1 MKSFLAQLGSVRRRV
16 ALFLLAVGLGVG
28 LLSALPATEVMHALS
43 SNEFCASCHT
53 MKPMAETFKLS
64 VHGGNNSQGFVA
76 ECVDCHLPESNIVE
90 ELYVK
95 GTSGMRHMW
104 GEYVLGMEELDYQAL
119 HDTRT
124 DYVFDSGC
132 ESCHKALEQ
141 RAMVA
146 TELSPVSDQTHSFV
160 FARKDTDPDFQCSSC
175 HYDIAHPDLK
185 RNMRLKRETKLQ
197 DIAQLS
203 GGTK

>member
-1 MKSFLAQLGSVRRRV
+1 MRSFLAQIRAVRRRV
-16 ALFLLAVGLGVG
+16 IFSLLVAGVGVG

-104 GEYVLGMEELDYQAL
+104 GEYVLGMEQLDYQSL
-119 HDTRT
+119 HKTRA

-141 RAMVA
+141 RAMNA
-146 TELSPVSDQTHSFV
+146 TESSPVSDQTHHLV
-160 FARKDTDPDFQCSSC
+160 FANKETNPDFQCASC

-185 RNMRLKRETKLQ
+185 RNMRLKRENRLQ
-197 DIAQLS
+197 EMVQLT
-203 GGTK
+203 GGIK